1 MVRYVVGGV
10 LFEMLPP
17 PRHLYREFTEDLEA
31 RFGIWGV
38 KEKKVGEGLDKTER
52 EEEVVRLRKFDSGDF
67 ISATTRFPSN
77 EFRRICN
84 KRFFGW
90 RIVVS

>member
-1 MVRYVVGGV
+1 MNLVLSQAIKERASDIYFELSESEFMVRYVVEGV

-38 KEKKVGEGLDKTER
+38 KEKKVGGGFDKTER
-52 EEEVVRLRKFDSGDF
+52 EEEVVRLREFDSSDF
-67 ISATTRFPSN
+67 I
-77 EFRRICN
+77 
-84 KRFFGW
+84 
-90 RIVVS
+90 